1 MLRENMISEIQKT
14 NLVWDIIIIGGGASG
29 LGAAVEAATRGMK
42 TLLLEQDDFTKGTSS
57 RSTKLVHGGVR
68 YLAQGN
74 ISLVLQALRERGLM
88 KQNAPH
94 LVKTQSF
101 IIPTYKW
108 WVKLYYTLGLTVY
121 NLMAGRLGLGRS
133 LPYSRKKTLKK
144 IPTLRKENLMGGVV
158 YYDGQFDD
166 ARYGINLCQ
175 TFVEHGGTAINYMK
189 VVGFNKING
198 QISEVLA
205 EDQETGVKYELK
217 TRAAINATGVFV
229 DDIIKMDSPKSR
241 DIISVSQG
249 VHLVLDKTF
258 LPNESAIL
266 IPKTNDGRILFVVP
280 WYNKVV
286 IGTTDVQKETV
297 ELEPKALDEEV
308 DYILETAGRY
318 LSIAPK
324 RSDIKS
330 VFAGLRSLAAP
341 TKAGK
346 KTKEIS
352 RGHKIYTS
360 TSGLVTIAG
369 GKWTTYRQIGEDV
382 IDVASKV
389 FSYPIKKSVTRDL
402 AIHGWKKNGDL
413 NDSLFSYGSD
423 TEEILALTEDD
434 KELANYLSKDLGII
448 KAQVV
453 WAVRNEMARTV
464 EDVLS
469 RRTRAL
475 LLDAKESVRM
485 APEVAHLLAK
495 ELGFDAKWEESQV
508 EKFKVLASGYML

>member
-14 NLVWDIIIIGGGASG
+14 NIVWDVIIIGGGALG

-68 YLAQGN
+68 YLSQGN
-74 ISLVLQALRERGLM
+74 ISLVFQALRERGLM

-101 IIPTYKW
+101 IIPTYNW
-108 WVKLYYTLGLTVY
+108 YSKLYYTLGLSVY
-121 NLMAGRLGLGRS
+121 NFMAGRLGLGRS
-133 LPYSRKKTLKK
+133 LAYSRKKILKY
-144 IPTLRKENLMGGVV
+144 IPTLRKEKLTGGVV

-175 TFVEHGGTAINYMK
+175 TFVEHDGTAINYMK

-229 DDIIKMDSPKSR
+229 DNIIKMDSPKSR

-266 IPKTNDGRILFVVP
+266 IPKTKDGRILFVVP

-297 ELEPKALDEEV
+297 ELEPRALDEEV
-308 DYILETAGRY
+308 DFILETAGRF
-318 LSIAPK
+318 LARPPK

-346 KTKEIS
+346 KTREIS

-360 TSGLVTIAG
+360 ASGLVTIAG

-382 IDVASKV
+382 IDVVSKEL
-389 FSYPIKKSVTRDL
+389 SYPVKKSLTRDL
-402 AIHGWKKNGDL
+402 AIHGWRKNGDL
-413 NDSLFSYGSD
+413 NDALFSYGSD
-423 TEEILALTEDD
+423 TEEILALTDDD

-453 WAVRNEMARTV
+453 WAARHEMARTV

-485 APEVAHLLAK
+485 APEVAQLLAK
-495 ELGFDAKWEESQV
+495 ELGFDTKWEESQV
-508 EKFKVLASGYML
+508 EKFKVLASGYIL